1 MDEPIKCTCTG
12 VIPLTPVT
20 PIVQVQPSSV
30 TTSAPVTGSSLTK
43 ALKNA
48 GQAMKESL
56 DSFSDEVPPS
66 TQQEKEQKA
75 RNILSQFTEYIK
87 GPSFH
92 RDVNIV
98 AREMNVSPK
107 KLATNF
113 FEKVLGTIGDIAG
126 IVVNTVGNV
135 AHTIVDLLA
144 RVANCGIDIICKVA
158 NALVSVC
165 TLNKTCVAR

>member
-1 MDEPIKCTCTG
+1 MDEQIKCTCMG
-12 VIPLTPVT
+12 VVPLTPVT

-30 TTSAPVTGSSLTK
+30 TTSAPVTDSSLTK

-48 GQAMKESL
+48 GQAMKDSL
-56 DSFSDEVPPS
+56 DSFSDEVPG
-66 TQQEKEQKA
+66 QEKEQKA
-75 RNILSQFTEYIK
+75 KSILSNFTEYIK
-87 GPSFH
+87 GPSFQ

-98 AREMNVSPK
+98 ARETNVSPK

-126 IVVNTVGNV
+126 IAVNTVGNV

-158 NALVSVC
+158 NALVSIC
-165 TLNKTCVAR
+165 TLNKTCVA